1 MASPIRTTGFL
12 LHLDKSEFVETWIKY
27 LVPHVRGKK
36 LKDKKE
42 YEGDNEMI
50 GVFSFWLQTVWT
62 YPREL
67 KELVFHQT
75 KKNIR
80 KDIRPKMRL
89 VIVEETKFMTLKKEI
104 SIYFLYQQRDDRR
117 KGEFEKKKCLLK
129 IN

>member
-50 GVFSFWLQTVWT
+50 GVF
-62 YPREL
+62 
-67 KELVFHQT
+67 
-75 KKNIR
+75 
-80 KDIRPKMRL
+80 
-89 VIVEETKFMTLKKEI
+89 
-104 SIYFLYQQRDDRR
+104 FLFGSRR
-117 KGEFEKKKCLLK
+117 FGLIQE
-129 IN
+129 N